1 MPEQTTM
8 RALRLRTLIGGE
20 GLEIAQVPAPSSA
33 DLVVIEVH
41 AAGIGFPDLLMTK
54 GQYQFK
60 PNPPFTP
67 GVEAAGVVISAPPT
81 SGVNPGD
88 RVIASSMLGAWAEVA
103 LAHPLSTM
111 PIPDGMSFEE
121 ATAMVN
127 YQTAY
132 FGLVWRG
139 GVKAG
144 ETVLVH
150 GAAGGT
156 GTAAIQVARGL
167 DAAVIA
173 IARGEEK
180 LAVARD
186 AGAQH
191 CIEAESD
198 WLEQVREITGKRG
211 VDIVYDPV
219 GGDRFTDS
227 VRALAPLGRL
237 LVIGFAGG
245 TIPEVKV
252 NRLLLRNTAVV
263 GVAWGEYVRVD
274 PTMPRTIAADLA
286 KLYAAGHIRPP
297 IGGVYPME
305 RCAEAL
311 RALEERRATGK
322 LVLKIR

>member
-1 MPEQTTM
+1 MPTPTM
-8 RALRLRTLIGGE
+8 RALQLRTLTGGD
-20 GLEIAQVPAPSSA
+20 GLVIADVPAPSS
-33 DLVVIEVH
+33 DTNVVIEVH

-60 PNPPFTP
+60 PTPPFIP
-67 GVEAAGVVISAPPT
+67 GVEAAGVVLRAPEG
-81 SGVNPGD
+81 SGVHPGD
-88 RVIASSMLGAWAEVA
+88 RVIASSMLGAWAEIAV
-103 LAHPLSTM
+103 AHPLSTM

-139 GVKAG
+139 VMKAG
-144 ETVLVH
+144 DTVLVH

-156 GTAAIQVARGL
+156 GTSAIQVARGL
-167 DAAVIA
+167 GATVIA
-173 IARGEEK
+173 IAKGDEK
-180 LAVARD
+180 LAVAKD

-191 CIEAESD
+191 CIDADAE
-198 WLEQVREITGKRG
+198 WLTEVRAITDNRG

-227 VRALAPLGRL
+227 VRALAPLGRV
-237 LVIGFAGG
+237 LVIGFAAG

-252 NRLLLRNTAVV
+252 NRLLLRNTAVI
-263 GVAWGEYVRVD
+263 GVAWGEFIRVD
-274 PTMPRTIAADLA
+274 PTMPRTIAASLA
-286 KLYAAGHIRPP
+286 QLYDAGHIRPP

-305 RCAEAL
+305 RCGEAL

>member
-1 MPEQTTM
+1 MPEPTTM
-8 RALRLRTLIGGE
+8 RALQLRSLTGAD
-20 GLEIAQVPAPSSA
+20 GLHIAEVPAPASA
-33 DLVVIEVH
+33 DHVIIEVH

-60 PNPPFTP
+60 PNPPFIP
-67 GVEAAGVVISAPPT
+67 GVEAAGVVLSAPAS
-81 SGVNPGD
+81 SGINPGD
-88 RVIASSMLGAWAEVA
+88 RVIAASMLGAWAEIA
-103 LAHPLSTM
+103 IAHPLSTM
-111 PIPDGMSFEE
+111 PIPDGMTFEE

-139 GVKAG
+139 GIRAG

-156 GTAAIQVARGL
+156 GTSAIQVARGL
-167 DAAVIA
+167 GARVIA

-186 AGAQH
+186 AGADH
-191 CIEAESD
+191 CIDADAE
-198 WLEQVREITGKRG
+198 WLTEVKSLTANRG

-227 VRALAPLGRL
+227 VRALAPLGRI
-237 LVIGFAGG
+237 LVIGFAAG

-252 NRLLLRNTAVV
+252 NRLLLRNTSVI

-274 PTMPRTIAADLA
+274 PKMPRTIAAELA
-286 KLYAAGHIRPP
+286 TLHAAGHIRPP

-305 RCAEAL
+305 RCGDAL

>member
-1 MPEQTTM
+1 MPEPTTM
-8 RALRLRTLIGGE
+8 RALQLRSLTGAD
-20 GLEIAQVPAPSSA
+20 GLHIAEVPAPASA
-33 DLVVIEVH
+33 DHVIIEVH

-60 PNPPFTP
+60 PNPPFIP
-67 GVEAAGVVISAPPT
+67 GVEAAGVVLSAPAS
-81 SGVNPGD
+81 SGINPGD
-88 RVIASSMLGAWAEVA
+88 RVIAASMLGAWAEIA
-103 LAHPLSTM
+103 IAHPLSTM
-111 PIPDGMSFEE
+111 PIPDGMTFEE

-139 GVKAG
+139 GIRAG

-156 GTAAIQVARGL
+156 GTSAIQVARGL
-167 DAAVIA
+167 GARVIA

-186 AGAQH
+186 AGADH
-191 CIEAESD
+191 CIDADAE
-198 WLEQVREITGKRG
+198 WLTEVKSLTANRG

-227 VRALAPLGRL
+227 VRALAPLGRI
-237 LVIGFAGG
+237 LVIGFAAG

-252 NRLLLRNTAVV
+252 NRLLLRNTSVI

-274 PTMPRTIAADLA
+274 PKMPRTIAAELA
-286 KLYAAGHIRPP
+286 KLHAAGHIRPP

-305 RCAEAL
+305 RCGDAL

>member
-1 MPEQTTM
+1 MPTPTTM
-8 RALRLRTLIGGE
+8 RALQLRTLTGGD
-20 GLEIAQVPAPSSA
+20 GLVIADVPAPTS
-33 DLVVIEVH
+33 DTNVIIEVH

-60 PNPPFTP
+60 PTPPFIP
-67 GVEAAGVVISAPPT
+67 GVEAAGVVLRAPEA
-81 SGVNPGD
+81 SGVRPGD
-88 RVIASSMLGAWAEVA
+88 RVIASSMLGAWAEIAV
-103 LAHPLSTM
+103 AHPLSTM

-121 ATAMVN
+121 ATALVN

-139 GVKAG
+139 AMKAG

-156 GTAAIQVARGL
+156 GTSAIQVARGL
-167 DAAVIA
+167 GATVIA
-173 IARGEEK
+173 IAKGDKK
-180 LAVARD
+180 LAVAKD

-191 CIEAESD
+191 CIDADAE
-198 WLEQVREITGKRG
+198 WLTEVRAITDNRG

-227 VRALAPLGRL
+227 VRALAPLGRV
-237 LVIGFAGG
+237 LVIGFAAG

-252 NRLLLRNTAVV
+252 NRLLLRNTAVI
-263 GVAWGEYVRVD
+263 GVAWGEYIRVD
-274 PTMPRTIAADLA
+274 PTMPRTIAASLA
-286 KLYAAGHIRPP
+286 QLYAAGHIRPP

-305 RCAEAL
+305 RCGEAL

>member
-1 MPEQTTM
+1 M
-8 RALRLRTLIGGE
+8 RALLLRSLDGAA
-20 GLEIAQVPAPSSA
+20 GLEVADVPAPSNP
-33 DLVVIEVH
+33 DNVIIEVH
-41 AAGIGFPDLLMTK
+41 AAGVGFPDLLMTK

-60 PNPPFTP
+60 PDPPFIP
-67 GVEAAGVVISAPPT
+67 GVEAAGIVLSAPAS
-81 SGVNPGD
+81 SGYRPGD
-88 RVIASSMLGAWAEVA
+88 RVIASSMLGAWAEIA
-103 LAHPLSTM
+103 AAHPAGTM

-139 GVKAG
+139 GMKAG

-156 GTAAIQVARGL
+156 GTSAIQVARGL
-167 DAAVIA
+167 GATAIA
-173 IARGEEK
+173 IARGAEK

-186 AGAQH
+186 AGAHH
-191 CIEAESD
+191 CIDAESE
-198 WLEQVREITGKRG
+198 WLTEVRRITDGRG
-211 VDIVYDPV
+211 VDVVYDPV

-227 VRALAPLGRL
+227 VRSLAPLGRV
-237 LVIGFAGG
+237 LVVGFAGG
-245 TIPEVKV
+245 SIPEVKV
-252 NRLLLRNTAVV
+252 NRLLLRNTAVI

-274 PTMPRTIAADLA
+274 PSMPRTIAGDLA
-286 KLYAAGHIRPP
+286 KLHAEGHIRPP

-305 RCAEAL
+305 RCGDAL

-322 LVLKIR
+322 LVLKVR

>member
-1 MPEQTTM
+1 MM
-8 RALRLRTLIGGE
+8 RALRLTALTGGDA
-20 GLEIAQVPAPSSA
+20 LEIGEVPAPSNA
-33 DLVVIEVH
+33 DLVTIEVH

-67 GVEAAGVVISAPPT
+67 GVEAAGVVLSAPAS
-81 SGVNPGD
+81 SGVRPGD

-103 LAHPLSTM
+103 LAQPLSTM

-139 GVKAG
+139 GINAG
-144 ETVLVH
+144 ETVLIH

-156 GTAAIQVARGL
+156 GTSAIQVARGL
-167 DAAVIA
+167 GAKVIA
-173 IARGEEK
+173 VAHGEEK
-180 LAVARD
+180 LALVRD
-186 AGAQH
+186 LGAEH
-191 CIEAESD
+191 CLEAESD
-198 WLEQVREITGKRG
+198 WLEQVREITAKRG

-227 VRALAPLGRL
+227 VRALAPLGRV
-237 LVIGFAGG
+237 LVIGFAAGA
-245 TIPEVKV
+245 IPEVKV
-252 NRLLLRNTAVV
+252 NRLLLRNTSVI
-263 GVAWGEYVRVD
+263 GVAWGEYIRVD
-274 PTMPRTIAADLA
+274 PTMPRAIAADLA
-286 KLYAAGHIRPP
+286 KLHVAGHIRPP

-311 RALEERRATGK
+311 RDLEERRATGK

>member
-1 MPEQTTM
+1 MPTPTM
-8 RALRLRTLIGGE
+8 RALQLRTLTGGD
-20 GLEIAQVPAPSSA
+20 GLVIADVPAPSS
-33 DLVVIEVH
+33 DTNVVIEVH

-60 PNPPFTP
+60 PTPPFIP
-67 GVEAAGVVISAPPT
+67 GVEAAGVVLRAPEA
-81 SGVNPGD
+81 SGVHPGD
-88 RVIASSMLGAWAEVA
+88 RVIASSMLGAWAEIAV
-103 LAHPLSTM
+103 AHPLSTM

-139 GVKAG
+139 VMKAG
-144 ETVLVH
+144 DTVLVH

-156 GTAAIQVARGL
+156 GTSAIQVARGL
-167 DAAVIA
+167 GATVIA
-173 IARGEEK
+173 IAKGDEK
-180 LAVARD
+180 LAVAKD

-191 CIEAESD
+191 CIDADAE
-198 WLEQVREITGKRG
+198 WLTEVRAITDNRG

-227 VRALAPLGRL
+227 VRALAPLGRV
-237 LVIGFAGG
+237 LVIGFAAG

-252 NRLLLRNTAVV
+252 NRLLLRNTAVI
-263 GVAWGEYVRVD
+263 GVAWGEFIRVD
-274 PTMPRTIAADLA
+274 PTMPRTIAASLA
-286 KLYAAGHIRPP
+286 QLYDAGHIRPP

-305 RCAEAL
+305 RCGEAL

>member
-1 MPEQTTM
+1 MASDTM
-8 RALRLRTLIGGE
+8 RALVLRSLEGGA
-20 GLEIAQVPAPSSA
+20 GLEIQQVPAPGGA
-33 DLVVIEVH
+33 DDVIIEVH

-60 PNPPFTP
+60 PNPPFIP
-67 GVEAAGVVISAPPT
+67 GVEAAGVVLRAPA
-81 SGVNPGD
+81 SSDVKPGD
-88 RVIASSMLGAWAEVA
+88 RVIASSRLGAWAEIA
-103 LAHPLSTM
+103 AAHPLSAM
-111 PIPDGMSFEE
+111 PIPDGMTFEE

-139 GVKAG
+139 RIQPG

-167 DAAVIA
+167 GATVIA
-173 IARGEEK
+173 IARGDEK
-180 LAVARD
+180 LAIARD
-186 AGAQH
+186 CGAQH
-191 CIEAESD
+191 CIEAESE
-198 WLEQVREITGKRG
+198 WLSEVRRITNNGG

-227 VRALAPLGRL
+227 VRSLAPLGRV
-237 LVIGFAGG
+237 LVIGFTGG
-245 TIPEVKV
+245 AIPEVKV
-252 NRLLLRNTAVV
+252 NRLLLRNTAVI

-274 PTMPRTIAADLA
+274 PTMPRTIAASLA
-286 KLYAAGHIRPP
+286 ELHTAGHIRPP
-297 IGGVYPME
+297 IGGVYTMDQ
-305 RCAEAL
+305 CADAL

-322 LVLKIR
+322 LVLKVR

>member
-1 MPEQTTM
+1 MPEPTTM
-8 RALRLRTLIGGE
+8 RALQLRTLTGGD
-20 GLEIAQVPAPSSA
+20 GLAIAEVPAPAS
-33 DLVVIEVH
+33 DTHVIIEVH

-60 PNPPFTP
+60 PNPPFIP
-67 GVEAAGVVISAPPT
+67 GVEAAGIVLTAPAS
-81 SGVNPGD
+81 SGVRAGD
-88 RVIASSMLGAWAEVA
+88 RVIASSMLGAWAEIA
-103 LAHPLSTM
+103 IAHPLSTM
-111 PIPDGMSFEE
+111 PIPDGMSYEE

-139 GVKAG
+139 GIKAG

-156 GTAAIQVARGL
+156 GTSAIQVARGL
-167 DAAVIA
+167 GATVIA

-180 LAVARD
+180 MAVARD
-186 AGAQH
+186 AGAHH
-191 CIEAESD
+191 CIDADGE
-198 WLEQVREITGKRG
+198 WLAAAKAITEDRG

-227 VRALAPLGRL
+227 VRSVAPLGRV
-237 LVIGFAGG
+237 LVIGFAAG

-252 NRLLLRNTAVV
+252 NRLLLRNTAVI

-274 PTMPRTIAADLA
+274 PTMPRAIAASLA
-286 KLYAAGHIRPP
+286 TLYAEGQIRPP

-305 RCAEAL
+305 RAGEAL

-322 LVLKIR
+322 LVLKVR

>member
-1 MPEQTTM
+1 MPERTM
-8 RALRLRTLIGGE
+8 RALRLRALTGGD
-20 GLEIAQVPAPSSA
+20 GLEIAQVNVPTSD
-33 DLVVIEVH
+33 DLVAIEVH

-60 PNPPFTP
+60 PNPPFIP
-67 GVEAAGVVISAPPT
+67 GVEAAGVVISAPA
-81 SGVNPGD
+81 SAGVQPGD

-139 GVKAG
+139 GMKDG

-156 GTAAIQVARGL
+156 GTSAIQGARGL
-167 DAAVIA
+167 GATVIA
-173 IARGEEK
+173 IARGDEK

-186 AGAQH
+186 AGAQR

-198 WLEQVREITGKRG
+198 WLARVREITGKRG

-227 VRALAPLGRL
+227 VRSLAPLGRV
-237 LVIGFAGG
+237 LVVGFAGG

-252 NRLLLRNTAVV
+252 NRLLLRNTAVI

-274 PTMPRTIAADLA
+274 PTMPRTIAADLG
-286 KLYAAGHIRPP
+286 KLHAAGHIRPP

-305 RCAEAL
+305 RCGEAL

>member
-1 MPEQTTM
+1 MPEPTTM
-8 RALRLRTLIGGE
+8 RAVQLRTLTGAD
-20 GLEIAQVPAPSSA
+20 GLEIANVPAPASA
-33 DLVVIEVH
+33 NHVIIEVH

-54 GQYQFK
+54 GKYQFK
-60 PNPPFTP
+60 PDPPFIP
-67 GVEAAGVVISAPPT
+67 GVEAAGVVLSAPES
-81 SGVNPGD
+81 SGIKPGD
-88 RVIASSMLGAWAEVA
+88 RVIASLMLGAWAEIA
-103 LAHPLSTM
+103 IAHPLSTM

-139 GVKAG
+139 GIKAG

-156 GTAAIQVARGL
+156 GTSAIQVARGL
-167 DAAVIA
+167 GANVIA

-186 AGAQH
+186 AGAHH
-191 CIEAESD
+191 CIDADAE
-198 WLEQVREITGKRG
+198 WLKEVKSITDNRG

-227 VRALAPLGRL
+227 VRALAPLGRV
-237 LVIGFAGG
+237 LVIGFAAG

-252 NRLLLRNTAVV
+252 NRLLLRNTSVI

-274 PTMPRTIAADLA
+274 PKMPRTIAAELA
-286 KLYAAGHIRPP
+286 KLHAEGHIRPP
-297 IGGVYPME
+297 IGDVYPME
-305 RCAEAL
+305 RCGDAL

>member
-1 MPEQTTM
+1 MPETTM
-8 RALRLRTLIGGE
+8 RALRLRTLTGGD
-20 GLEIAQVPAPSSA
+20 GLEIADVPVPSSD

-67 GVEAAGVVISAPPT
+67 GVEAAGVVISAPA
-81 SGVNPGD
+81 SAGIRPGD

-139 GVKAG
+139 RMKAG

-156 GTAAIQVARGL
+156 GTSAIQVARGL
-167 DAAVIA
+167 GATVIA
-173 IARGEEK
+173 IARGDEK

-198 WLEQVREITGKRG
+198 WLAQVREITGKRG

-227 VRALAPLGRL
+227 VRALAPLGRV
-237 LVIGFAGG
+237 LVVGFAAG

-252 NRLLLRNTAVV
+252 NRLLLRNTAVI

-274 PTMPRTIAADLA
+274 PKMPRTIAADLA
-286 KLYAAGHIRPP
+286 KLHAAGHIRPP

-305 RCAEAL
+305 RCGDAL